1 MRIERV
7 EAITALLRKRG
18 PMTTR
23 DIAEEL
29 DATVHA
35 INGAIGKRR
44 KDHPGERFRIVGWTQ
59 VTGEWRCLLARY
71 SASGGDDAI
80 KPKRSERELNREA
93 VRRYRAK
100 NLEAYRAKERA
111 RAAKRRGT
119 VIAINPWTGL
129 APVSLRSHMAKVA
142 ANTSTLAEAA

>member
-1 MRIERV
+1 
-7 EAITALLRKRG
+7 
-18 PMTTR
+18 MTTR
-23 DIAEEL
+23 EIADAL

-44 KDHPGERFRIVGWTQ
+44 KEHPGERFRIVGWTQ
-59 VTGEWRCLLARY
+59 VTGEWRRLLARY
-71 SASGGDDAI
+71 SASGGDDVA
-80 KPKRSERELNREA
+80 KPRRSARELNREA

-119 VIAINPWTGL
+119 VIVINPWAGL

-142 ANTSTLAEAA
+142 ANTSTLERAA